1 MSGAVMNTTI
11 KRRISYYEAEARQ
24 RVAGLV
30 DEGSFIEFCPPD
42 QRLTSPHLARLDAP
56 LAFDD
61 GVVVGSARL
70 GGRPVFIAAQEG
82 QFNGGSVGEV
92 HGAKIRGLLL
102 RAVKEKPAAVLLLV
116 DSGGVR
122 LHEANAGLIAISE
135 IMRAVLA
142 VRAVGVPV
150 FALVGSSCGAFGGM
164 GIVTRLCDRV
174 IMSEEG
180 RLGLSGPEVIETV
193 KGVDEFDSRD
203 RALVWRVT
211 GGKERCALGEA
222 DRLVDDDM
230 AAFRE
235 AIAALLPTASSTSGE
250 SLAQLR
256 AAQARLSARA
266 EQFATARDGLEIW
279 RARGFTEPK
288 GVPMLTADEFN
299 RQLAARAQEEVT
311 A

>member
-1 MSGAVMNTTI
+1 MSGAIMNKTI

-30 DEGSFIEFCPPD
+30 DEGSFTEFCPPD

-61 GVVVGSARL
+61 GVVVGRARL
-70 GGRPVFIAAQEG
+70 SGQPVFIAAQEG

-150 FALVGSSCGAFGGM
+150 YALVGGSCGAFGGM

-174 IMSEEG
+174 LMSEEG

-235 AIAALLPTASSTSGE
+235 AVAALLPQSVAVSGE
-250 SLAQLR
+250 SLADLR
-256 AAQARLSARA
+256 AAQARLTARA
-266 EQFATARDGLEIW
+266 EEFAEARDGLEIW
-279 RARGFTEPK
+279 RARGFAEPK

-299 RQLAARAQEEVT
+299 RQLSAKAQEEVP